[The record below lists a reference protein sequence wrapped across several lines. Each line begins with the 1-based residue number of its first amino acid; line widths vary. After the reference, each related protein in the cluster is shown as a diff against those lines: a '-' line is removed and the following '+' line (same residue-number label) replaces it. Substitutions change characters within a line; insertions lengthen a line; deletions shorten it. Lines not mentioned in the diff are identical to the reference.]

1 MLNLQ
6 EYPARD
12 HSFLLAHDIASQLLR
27 QREIRALSTSFNSTI
42 GRMIHVETEQGWDPD
57 PMFQE
62 FVEPGFSSPP
72 N

>member
-6 EYPARD
+6 DYPARD
-12 HSFLLAHDIASQLLR
+12 HSYHLAHAAASKLLR
-27 QREIRALSTSFNSTI
+27 DREIRAFSTSFNSAT

-62 FVEPGFSSPP
+62 FVEPGYASPS